1 MIRPA
6 REQEQLTDDEFAE
19 LIDVTMK
26 EIRNY
31 LDNEFIYDFFA
42 RCLATDFNNDTIWED
57 SNLEYEY
64 KDALSF
70 LANMP
75 KYNKLDIE
83 KLNKILKE
91 KHSLKVTS
99 VKPIGIEKI

>member
-57 SNLEYEY
+57 SNLEYE
-64 KDALSF
+64 
-70 LANMP
+70 
-75 KYNKLDIE
+75 
-83 KLNKILKE
+83 
-91 KHSLKVTS
+91 
-99 VKPIGIEKI
+99 